1 MDDGLVGHV
10 RPPGRAMIVRAMG
23 LMEVTRLLQEKLFL
37 ELPPVGMAF
46 VDEPPEGVLVMGKE
60 PPSFCSLWRWGERSV
75 FYASA
80 EQHLGC
86 LVGGMVAGVPLAE
99 PQVDEVK
106 QLMEEMC
113 HAEDLPPDDPAQ
125 VPVIRGRKWTGI
137 VYGPLWRFPVKAGDK
152 PPRYEGGVEPD
163 LALMWVTIV
172 QAGVLQDVAG
182 RVLWRGN
189 AEGANF
195 ARPACSV
202 LAIALDRDKPALSLG
217 CVGMWTYTQ
226 LPRELCLLAVPG
238 SQLPLLEEALQ
249 GIEDPEARMQGYVD
263 KLKAAGMM

>member
-1 MDDGLVGHV
+1 
-10 RPPGRAMIVRAMG
+10 MG
-23 LMEVTRLLQEKLFL
+23 LMEVTQLLQEKLNL
-37 ELPPVGMAF
+37 QLPPVGMAF
-46 VDEPPEGVLVMGKE
+46 VDEPPEGVLVNGKE
-60 PPSFCSLWRWGERSV
+60 VPSFCTLWRWGERAV
-75 FYASA
+75 LYVPA

-86 LVGGMVAGVPLAE
+86 LVGGMVAGVPLSE
-99 PQVDEVK
+99 GQVDEVK

-125 VPVIRGRKWTGI
+125 VPLVRRSWNGV
-137 VYGPLWRFPVKAGDK
+137 VYGPLWRLP
-152 PPRYEGGVEPD
+152 VEPD

-189 AEGANF
+189 SEGANF
-195 ARPACSV
+195 ARPACSI
-202 LAIALDRDKPALSLG
+202 LPIAMEREKAALSLG

-238 SQLPLLEEALQ
+238 SDLGRVEEALSA
-249 GIEDPEARMQGYVD
+249 IDDPEARFAAYAE
-263 KLKAAGMM
+263 KLRAAGMG

>member
-1 MDDGLVGHV
+1 
-10 RPPGRAMIVRAMG
+10 MG
-23 LMEVTRLLQEKLFL
+23 LMEITQLLQEKLFL

-46 VDEPPEGVLVMGKE
+46 VDQPPDGVLVMGKE
-60 PPSFCSLWRWGERSV
+60 PPSFCSLWRWGERAV
-75 FYASA
+75 FYSPA

-86 LVGGMVAGVPLAE
+86 LVGGMVAGVPLFEAQME
-99 PQVDEVK
+99 EVR

-113 HAEDLPPDDPAQ
+113 QAQDPSTGSGQALPPDDPAQ
-125 VPVIRGRKWTGI
+125 VPRVRRAWNGV
-137 VYGPLWRFPVKAGDK
+137 VYGPLWRFPL
-152 PPRYEGGVEPD
+152 EPD

-182 RVLWRGN
+182 KVLWRGN
-189 AEGANF
+189 AEGATF

-202 LAIALDRDKPALSLG
+202 LPIALDRDKPALSLG

-238 SQLPLLEEALQ
+238 GMLGRLEEALRT
-249 GIEDPEARMQGYVD
+249 IEDAEDRMQAYVE